1 MQIRGLGKPMWT
13 GWIGKRRNPDSQESV
28 FFTRQVCIHSIPRTQ
43 ASGILQMLVWRFCA
57 WLSWS
62 GCIRW
67 NLCLLTWFQYTIMGF
82 ASSPFTWLSSVRW
95 LRLITLSW
103 PAVFTS
109 TTCHWASIKRR
120 PLREST
126 IYRTGLRV
134 TTFSFFGDSF
144 AWLSAKRCRWIVTT
158 SRFFLHSTPAWLV
171 TLTEHTPLSKLSI
184 YRTHL

>member
-1 MQIRGLGKPMWT
+1 MEFSCFITSYYSVTRSRFSTQVNTLYHA
-13 GWIGKRRNPDSQESV
+13 WIFVLYVSRLSCLTAGD
-28 FFTRQVCIHSIPRTQ
+28 
-43 ASGILQMLVWRFCA
+43 ILQMLVWRFCA

-62 GCIRW
+62 GCPRW
-67 NLCLLTWFQYTIMGF
+67 NLCLFTWFQYTIMCF
-82 ASSPFTWLSSVRW
+82 ARSPFTWLSSVRW

-171 TLTEHTPLSKLSI
+171 TLTEVTPLSKSSI
-184 YRTHL
+184 YRTQL